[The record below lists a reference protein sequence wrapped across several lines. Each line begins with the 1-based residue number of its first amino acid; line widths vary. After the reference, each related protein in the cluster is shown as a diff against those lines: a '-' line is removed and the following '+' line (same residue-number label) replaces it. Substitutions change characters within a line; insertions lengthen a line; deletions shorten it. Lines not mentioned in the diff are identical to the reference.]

1 MKTLIKSTIVAMSLA
16 LGAVACAKEEPK
28 KAPEVTKPATKAPD
42 AKSAE
47 PAKPEVKL
55 VCIDR
60 VTNDGKPVIDPKTG
74 KQAQDCKKMR
84 VHKKLE
90 GTQVPQ
96 PQKK

>member
-1 MKTLIKSTIVAMSLA
+1 MKTLIKSTIIAMSLA
-16 LGAVACAKEEPK
+16 FGTVACAKEEPK
-28 KAPEVTKPATKAPD
+28 KAPEVTQPAPKASDAKPAEQT
-42 AKSAE
+42 S
-47 PAKPEVKL
+47 PEVKL